1 MGIWDLLTFR
11 PGPTDSRMMTNV
23 MSTTT
28 ARYALVFSCLGHG
41 YMHLFAVYFFLVV
54 LPLEREWTMPYHELI
69 SLWTVGS
76 LLVGAMALPAG
87 WLGDRWSAPGMLVLF
102 FLGLG
107 GAAIICGLAT
117 SPTVMWAGLSL
128 LGAFAAIYHPV
139 GVAWLVRTTTESRG
153 KALGIN
159 GVFGNAGVAGA
170 GLVAGSLI
178 DLFGWRIAFLV
189 PGAISLATGVVML
202 YCLASGRFTG
212 DATTRRLP
220 AGADGQT
227 GQLRAFVLLLIT
239 MFGGAIIYQATQI
252 ALPKIFAVRLVE
264 FVGSSTFGV
273 GAFIALVYGFAG
285 LTQVASGYLADRF
298 DLKMVYIGTFLAQ
311 IPVLWIAASAGGVSL
326 IAASTVLVVANT
338 GSLPAENMLLAAAT
352 PEQRHGVAFGLK
364 FALAFGA
371 APLAIKLV
379 AYVNETTGS
388 FSLLFTILTTVGI
401 GVVIAA
407 ALLPKLKRPQKESR
421 EISPEPNALAEHTG
435 TL

>member
-28 ARYALVFSCLGHG
+28 AHYALVFSCLGHG

-54 LPLEREWTMPYHELI
+54 LPLEREWAMPYHELI

-252 ALPKIFAVRLVE
+252 ALPKVFAVRLVE

-311 IPVLWIAASAGGVSL
+311 IPVLWIAASASGVSL

-352 PEQRHGVAFGLK
+352 PERRHGVAFGLK

-371 APLAIKLV
+371 APLAIRLV

-401 GVVIAA
+401 GVVVAA

-421 EISPEPNALAEHTG
+421 HIPQEPNALAEHTG

>member
-1 MGIWDLLTFR
+1 
-11 PGPTDSRMMTNV
+11 MTNV
-23 MSTTT
+23 TSTPT
-28 ARYALVFSCLGHG
+28 ARYVLVFSCLGHS

-252 ALPKIFAVRLVE
+252 ALPKVFAVRLVE

-352 PEQRHGVAFGLK
+352 PERRHGVAFGLK

>member
-1 MGIWDLLTFR
+1 
-11 PGPTDSRMMTNV
+11 MMTNV
-23 MSTTT
+23 TSTTT
-28 ARYALVFSCLGHG
+28 ARYVLVFSCLGHS

-54 LPLEREWTMPYHELI
+54 LPLEREWAMPYHELI

-139 GVAWLVRTTTESRG
+139 GVAWLIRTTTESRG

-298 DLKMVYIGTFLAQ
+298 DLKMVYIGTFLLQ

>member
-1 MGIWDLLTFR
+1 
-11 PGPTDSRMMTNV
+11 
-23 MSTTT
+23 
-28 ARYALVFSCLGHG
+28 
-41 YMHLFAVYFFLVV
+41 MHLFAVYFFLVV
-54 LPLEREWTMPYHELI
+54 LPLEREWAMPYHELI

-298 DLKMVYIGTFLAQ
+298 DLKMVYIGTFLLQ

-352 PEQRHGVAFGLK
+352 PERRHGVAFGLK

-401 GVVIAA
+401 GVVVAA

>member
-1 MGIWDLLTFR
+1 
-11 PGPTDSRMMTNV
+11 MTNV
-23 MSTTT
+23 TSTPT
-28 ARYALVFSCLGHG
+28 ARYVLVFSCLGHS

-252 ALPKIFAVRLVE
+252 ALPKVFAVRLVE

-298 DLKMVYIGTFLAQ
+298 DLKMVYIGTFLLQ

>member
-28 ARYALVFSCLGHG
+28 AHYALVFSCLGHG

-54 LPLEREWTMPYHELI
+54 LPLEREWAMPYHELI

-227 GQLRAFVLLLIT
+227 GQLRAFLLLLIT

-252 ALPKIFAVRLVE
+252 ALPKVFAVRLVE

-352 PEQRHGVAFGLK
+352 PERRHGVAFGLK

>member
-1 MGIWDLLTFR
+1 
-11 PGPTDSRMMTNV
+11 
-23 MSTTT
+23 
-28 ARYALVFSCLGHG
+28 
-41 YMHLFAVYFFLVV
+41 MHLFAVYFFLVV
-54 LPLEREWTMPYHELI
+54 LPLEREWAMPYHELI

-298 DLKMVYIGTFLAQ
+298 DLKMVYIGTFLLQ

-401 GVVIAA
+401 GVVVAA

>member
-28 ARYALVFSCLGHG
+28 AHYALVFSCLGHG

-54 LPLEREWTMPYHELI
+54 LPLEREWAMPYHELI

-227 GQLRAFVLLLIT
+227 GQLRAFLLLLIT

-252 ALPKIFAVRLVE
+252 ALPKVFAVRLVE

-352 PEQRHGVAFGLK
+352 PERRHGVAFGLK

-371 APLAIKLV
+371 APLAIRLV

-401 GVVIAA
+401 GVVVAA

-421 EISPEPNALAEHTG
+421 HIPQEPNALAEHTG

>member
-1 MGIWDLLTFR
+1 
-11 PGPTDSRMMTNV
+11 MTNV
-23 MSTTT
+23 TSTPT
-28 ARYALVFSCLGHG
+28 ARYVLVFSCLGHS

-298 DLKMVYIGTFLAQ
+298 DLKMVYIGTFLLQ

>member
-1 MGIWDLLTFR
+1 
-11 PGPTDSRMMTNV
+11 MTNV
-23 MSTTT
+23 TSTTT
-28 ARYALVFSCLGHG
+28 ARYALVFSCLGHS

-54 LPLEREWTMPYHELI
+54 LPLEREWAMPYHELI
-69 SLWTVGS
+69 SLWTIGS

-117 SPTVMWAGLSL
+117 SPTVMWAGLCL

-139 GVAWLVRTTTESRG
+139 GIAWLVRTTTESRG
-153 KALGIN
+153 KVLGIN

-170 GLVAGSLI
+170 GLIAGTLI
-178 DLFGWRIAFLV
+178 DLFGWRIAFLA

-202 YCLASGRFTG
+202 YCLISGRLTD
-212 DATTRRLP
+212 DASRRLP
-220 AGADGQT
+220 ARADGQT

-252 ALPKIFAVRLVE
+252 ALPKVFAVRLVE

-298 DLKMVYIGTFLAQ
+298 DLKMVYIGTFLLQ
-311 IPVLWIAASAGGVSL
+311 IPVLWIVASAGGVSL
-326 IAASTVLVVANT
+326 VAASTVLVMANT

-364 FALAFGA
+364 FVLAFGA
-371 APLAIKLV
+371 APLAIRLV
-379 AYVNETTGS
+379 AYVNDTTGG

-401 GVVIAA
+401 GVVAAA

-421 EISPEPNALAEHTG
+421 EISPEPNALAEHSG

>member
-1 MGIWDLLTFR
+1 
-11 PGPTDSRMMTNV
+11 
-23 MSTTT
+23 
-28 ARYALVFSCLGHG
+28 
-41 YMHLFAVYFFLVV
+41 MHLFAVYFFLVV

-139 GVAWLVRTTTESRG
+139 GVAWLIRTTTESRG

-421 EISPEPNALAEHTG
+421 HIPQEPNALAEHTG

>member
-1 MGIWDLLTFR
+1 
-11 PGPTDSRMMTNV
+11 MTNV
-23 MSTTT
+23 TSTTT

-153 KALGIN
+153 KTLGIN

-170 GLVAGSLI
+170 GLVGGSLI

-202 YCLASGRFTG
+202 YCLASGRLTG

-220 AGADGQT
+220 AEADGQT

-252 ALPKIFAVRLVE
+252 ALPKVFAVRLVE
-264 FVGSSTFGV
+264 FVGNSTFGV

-298 DLKMVYIGTFLAQ
+298 DLKMVYIGTFLVQ

-352 PEQRHGVAFGLK
+352 PERRHGVAFGLK

-371 APLAIKLV
+371 APLAIRLV

-401 GVVIAA
+401 GVVVAA

-421 EISPEPNALAEHTG
+421 EISPEPNALTEHTG

>member
-1 MGIWDLLTFR
+1 
-11 PGPTDSRMMTNV
+11 MMTNV

-54 LPLEREWTMPYHELI
+54 LPLEREWAMPYHELI

-139 GVAWLVRTTTESRG
+139 GVAWLIRTTTESRG

-352 PEQRHGVAFGLK
+352 PERRHGVAFGLK

-371 APLAIKLV
+371 APLAIRLV

-401 GVVIAA
+401 GVVVAA

-421 EISPEPNALAEHTG
+421 HIPQEPNALAEHTG